1 MSALNIIFEICVL
14 LGVYVVAG
22 VPFGLIVVKRAV
34 GVDVR
39 TVGSGSAGA
48 TNVFRAA
55 GLRWFTVVVVL
66 DVAKGALLMW
76 LALFLLSNEYF
87 LGLAPS
93 AIIAGHSWSVWAGFG
108 GGKGALVGISSVA
121 VLYYELWW
129 AWLIIVGTAGLA
141 IYITRTTS
149 IVSLLGGVTV
159 TIFVVGMS
167 VWGELPLP
175 YLVGLGVSASFILLR
190 HKDNIRRLLTG
201 SELKMNH

>member
-1 MSALNIIFEICVL
+1 MSALQIVAEVCVL
-14 LGVYVVAG
+14 LLLYVLAG

-55 GLRWFTVVVVL
+55 GLRWFALVVAL

-76 LALFLLSNEYF
+76 LALFLLNNQYL

-121 VLYYELWW
+121 VLYSDLWW
-129 AWLIIVGTAGLA
+129 GWLIIVGTAGLA

-149 IVSLLGGVTV
+149 IVSLLGGITV
-159 TIFVVGMS
+159 IMFVVGMT
-167 VWGELPLP
+167 VWGTQPLP
-175 YLVGLGVSASFILLR
+175 YLVGLGVSAFFILLR